1 MWEGHQPGRASTAL
15 DTAGGADGPHDPS
28 EPTGDRD
35 PDGAYPRAGR
45 QAGQGGLVRNRPG
58 NPDGT
63 PVAMVAAV
71 QELGSPAKNIPPR
84 LGMRAT
90 AMRKWE
96 EWKAVMLKGA
106 RAVLAGAWKANQ
118 VMDAVGA
125 KAAGDIAKHI
135 TEVWEPPLKQSTV
148 KARARRYA
156 SRDAT
161 ESIRKPL
168 VDTARMISSLT
179 HTVENDK

>member
-1 MWEGHQPGRASTAL
+1 MARMIRQNPTAFETLTARIREL
-15 DTAGGADGPHDPS
+15 DGKQVKVGWFESA
-28 EPTGDRD
+28 R
-35 PDGAYPRAGR
+35 YP
-45 QAGQGGLVRNRPG
+45 N
-58 NPDGT
+58 GT

-71 QELGSPAKNIPPR
+71 QELGSPSKNIPPR

-96 EWKAVMLKGA
+96 EWKALMLKGA
-106 RAVLAGAWKANQ
+106 KAVLAGAWKADQ

-135 TEVWEPPLKQSTV
+135 SEVWEPPLKEATV

-156 SRDAT
+156 SREIT
-161 ESIRKPL
+161 PSLRKPL
-168 VDTARMISSLT
+168 VDTARMVSSLT
-179 HTVENDK
+179 HTVEDS